1 MRIAGTTKGKIRWE
15 QWSRAL
21 SNYRLWNRSTKPSP
35 IASNTRTN
43 SGHGWDHHVHGLRP
57 SEAVVVR

>member
-21 SNYRLWNRSTKPSP
+21 SNYRLWNRSTRPSP
-35 IASNTRTN
+35 IASNTGTN
-43 SGHGWDHHVHGLRP
+43 SGGTDGTITSTGFVLAR
-57 SEAVVVR
+57 R